1 MQGTI
6 FRRCTLL
13 SVLIGFAA
21 LLPLIAFGL
30 YALQVMSDRLLRER
44 IEGLRQDV
52 ADDARQMAQVLDTA
66 RSDLPILGRLPQVRG
81 LVLAK
86 AGANPKAIE
95 IAQGAVE
102 QALLI
107 FSAHRKIYH
116 QIRYIDERGQ
126 EVIRVDADGTH
137 PARSIPRSD
146 LQDKRTRDYFIEA
159 MQRGP
164 GEVYT
169 SSVDLNQEHGRI
181 EVPYRPV
188 IRLAMPL
195 FDDGGNRRGIIIVSL
210 LMNPL
215 LERLYESATAAKK
228 VVYVLDRKGFYL
240 LHPDPAKQWGGH
252 RDLKTGERLQR
263 DDPSLASR
271 LLTGQSVAMIEGDR
285 VIASQHLPLGSG
297 ASDPAIVLL
306 ETIPIRAV
314 LTAIADLRFYLL
326 IVLVGVGALASAG
339 AVFMGQKLSG
349 PIGAL
354 EEAAHRIRQGDLDV
368 KVQTGGSREIVALGE
383 AFNAMTDG
391 LTEARGQLTA
401 RIEELERMRSRAIEA
416 ERLRDGSDGGKG
428 RSRPHQCADGDP
440 LAGSAHAANP

>member
-6 FRRCTLL
+6 LRRCTLL

-30 YALQVMSDRLLRER
+30 YALQVMSDRLLREK

-52 ADDARQMAQVLDTA
+52 ADDARQMTQVLDTV
-66 RSDLPILGRLPQVRG
+66 RNDLPILGRLPQVRE
-81 LVLAK
+81 LVRAK
-86 AGANPKAIE
+86 AAENLKAIE

-102 QALLI
+102 QAMLI
-107 FSAHRKIYH
+107 FSAHRNIYH

-126 EVIRVDADGTH
+126 EVIRVQADGRL
-137 PARSIPRSD
+137 PARLIPRSD

-159 MQRGP
+159 MTRGP
-164 GEVYT
+164 GEIYT
-169 SSVDLNQEHGRI
+169 SSVDLNQDHGRI
-181 EVPYRPV
+181 EMPYRPV
-188 IRLAMPL
+188 IRYAMAL
-195 FDDGGNRRGIIIVSL
+195 FDEGGNRRGIIIVNL

-215 LERLYESATAAKK
+215 LEHLYESATAAKK
-228 VVYVLDRKGFYL
+228 VVYVLDQKGFYL
-240 LHPDPAKQWGGH
+240 LHPDPAKRWGGS

-263 DDPSLASR
+263 DNPSLASR
-271 LLTGQSVAMIEGDR
+271 LLAGQAVAMIEGDQ

-306 ETIPIRAV
+306 ETIPTHVV
-314 LTAIADLRFYLL
+314 LTAIADLRFHLL
-326 IVLVGVGALASAG
+326 IVLVGIGVLASAG
-339 AVFMGQKLSG
+339 AVFMGAKLSG

-354 EEAAHRIRQGDLDV
+354 EDAAHRIRQGDLDV
-368 KVQTGGSREIVALGE
+368 RVQTGGSREIATLGE

-401 RIEELERMRSRAIEA
+401 RIEELERMQSRATEA
-416 ERLRDGSDGGKG
+416 ERLRDGSDGSGG
-428 RSRPHQCADGDP
+428 RARLQQRPDEGP
-440 LAGSAHAANP
+440 RVGSAHAANP